1 MNDQTMAVASEK
13 VTFMQPVREQQP
25 TSGNK
30 YVDHKRLENVA
41 DAILRLS
48 HSEFKLMCADIHSI
62 SKSIGTEPREVE
74 DCLFDYA
81 NRVIEE
87 GKLP

>member
-1 MNDQTMAVASEK
+1 MTDQTMPVESKLTLVA
-13 VTFMQPVREQQP
+13 TREP
-25 TSGNK
+25 PSGNK

-48 HSEFKLMCADIHSI
+48 HSEFKLMCADIYSI
-62 SKSIGTEPREVE
+62 SNSTGTEPREVE
-74 DCLFDYA
+74 NCLFDYA

-87 GKLP
+87 GKQS

>member
-1 MNDQTMAVASEK
+1 MNDQST
-13 VTFMQPVREQQP
+13 PVEAKLTLVPTREP
-25 TSGNK
+25 SPGNK

-48 HSEFKLMCADIHSI
+48 HSEFKLMCLDLHSI
-62 SKSIGTEPREVE
+62 SKATGKEPREVE
-74 DCLFDYA
+74 DCIFDYA

-87 GKLP
+87 GKQS